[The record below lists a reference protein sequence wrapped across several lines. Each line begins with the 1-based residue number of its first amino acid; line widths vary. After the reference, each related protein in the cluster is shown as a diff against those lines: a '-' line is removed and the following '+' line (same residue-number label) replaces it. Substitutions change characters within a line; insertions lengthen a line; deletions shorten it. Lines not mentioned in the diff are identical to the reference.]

1 MRKQGPV
8 FFAVSFCQAIAA
20 ADPAHVVKLRFD
32 EDTTARLLKIRWW
45 DWDNDRIERALPLIM
60 SQDIAAFLRAAEAGE
75 I

>member
-1 MRKQGPV
+1 
-8 FFAVSFCQAIAA
+8 
-20 ADPAHVVKLRFD
+20 VVKLRFD